1 MLNDISRHILWYVSA
16 CSVGRKK
23 YCPNSTLCSDGVD
36 TILSTKREK
45 VFESILKTR
54 SVIYNLGIRSVSHQ
68 DSSHPPD
75 EGAVGPLQ
83 TNSHRQYNV
92 Q

>member
-1 MLNDISRHILWYVSA
+1 MIYQDIFYGMSQLVRLE
-16 CSVGRKK
+16 GKR
-23 YCPNSTLCSDGVD
+23 TLCSDGVD

-45 VFESILKTR
+45 FYESILKTR